1 MRQSRNDV
9 ALAIGDQDRG
19 GRRQAALCEVV
30 GKPRQ
35 VEAGEYD
42 TGGAALVVLEALG
55 KMDHPLAIG
64 RIDPI
69 ISDGEPG
76 LGHSTL
82 EEGLVRDRR
91 IRCRLAGAKDPAAGV
106 GRSEQTV
113 IGEARL

>member
-1 MRQSRNDV
+1 M
-9 ALAIGDQDRG
+9 
-19 GRRQAALCEVV
+19 V

-55 KMDHPLAIG
+55 KMDHPLTIG

-76 LGHSTL
+76 LGHRTL

-91 IRCRLAGAKDPAAGV
+91 IRCRLAGAKDPAAGI
-106 GRSEQTV
+106 GRPEQTV
-113 IGEARL
+113 IGEARLQFREKRAASARLPGFDGVQLSKC